1 MSDIVV
7 PANPD
12 TLMVALRVKDAIVGF
27 VQEMLSGETRPDEEP
42 HFVDVREWT
51 RENWRQYLTA
61 IPVIGWRENGQS
73 GMLPMVAG
81 PVTQTLKT
89 FYLYSGSEGRH
100 GVFTEPFIK
109 LGKSGYWDG
118 QTNLLEEREVIAKW
132 AASLHAVMLQIYK
145 SGQPL
150 ISDAE
155 AEAHGIEKEPAP
167 VAQAAETADAE

>member
-12 TLMVALRVKDAIVGF
+12 TLMVALRVKDAIIGF
-27 VQEMLSGETRPDEEP
+27 VREMLNGQTRPDEEP

-61 IPVIGWRENGQS
+61 IPVIGWRENGQN

-89 FYLYSGSEGRH
+89 FYIYSSAEDRR

-109 LGKSGYWDG
+109 LGNSGYWDG
-118 QTNLLEEREVIAKW
+118 QTGLIDERQVVAIW
-132 AASLHAVMLQIYK
+132 ASSLHAVMLQIYK

-155 AEAHGIEKEPAP
+155 AQAQGIEPEAP
-167 VAQAAETADAE
+167 VAAQVAESN